1 MAELPLRDSL
11 ITDEIAAR
19 IIKAFKYWYRQA
31 SKKTFDEIKRTRLVC
46 LKHLT
51 GDHSLCCEE
60 WCYALKSAKIGK
72 KYHEPETTLLPD
84 MYEREILQVLEI
96 LNKYTTDER
105 IREMMHFFDTQIC
118 EAINNALTFT
128 APKNKN
134 FSRTRSLEYRK
145 CHVIGTHNDGHLD
158 FYSQV
163 LQGLGIE
170 CTPNIMNLFQQL
182 SLFKTNRKISQSSF
196 EAKRGRA
203 HGYAA
208 QQKNDIAQQ
217 RTEGPSYVTN
227 YQINKIVNRGQTKK
241 K

>member
-1 MAELPLRDSL
+1 MSHFGKEIEVLAKAPLRDSI

-31 SKKTFDEIKRTRLVC
+31 SKKTFEEIKRKSLVS

-60 WCYALKSAKIGK
+60 WCYALKSKNVDN
-72 KYHEPETTLLPD
+72 KYHEPETTLLPE

-96 LNKYTTDER
+96 LNKYTADER
-105 IREMMHFFDTQIC
+105 IREMMNFFDTQIC
-118 EAINNALTFT
+118 KAINNALTFT

-158 FYSQV
+158 FYSKI

-170 CTPNIMNLFQQL
+170 
-182 SLFKTNRKISQSSF
+182 
-196 EAKRGRA
+196 
-203 HGYAA
+203 
-208 QQKNDIAQQ
+208 
-217 RTEGPSYVTN
+217 
-227 YQINKIVNRGQTKK
+227 
-241 K
+241 